1 MSKLRSISFLF
12 LALSMITIVGCETE
26 IDIIAPQKDVTV
38 IYGLLEENKSRHYIR
53 INKAFIGEESASVL
67 AKTQGVNEY
76 SDDELQ
82 AVVFEISKKEP
93 NEDEDTINR
102 YPLTSTYITSKSDGL
117 FFNDSNKVYYFDAVL
132 KISNGNNTFV
142 YRIEC
147 TINVEG
153 EETKVVTAESGVIGG
168 GDVPLTLVKPRLA
181 NSTTEDRSEIDF
193 VGNGDYR
200 NSLDVTW
207 MRPAGGVSF
216 TSFYRFYFTEVDI
229 VTNERS
235 RDSLLFAIGTK
246 RVTTQE
252 STNSGE
258 VNFTMNPEEFYIR
271 MKTQFEDYNFDNPT
285 FNRFASDTIE
295 FFLEV
300 ADNTLATYI
309 EVNQPSTAI
318 AQERPEYT
326 NVENG
331 IGVFASRYLASTRK
345 KVGLDKVNSG
355 RVFNSSTL
363 EELLYSNQVTGV
375 NSETGQELS
384 HATSKKGFRVEGGRC
399 NDVTQICR

>member
-1 MSKLRSISFLF
+1 MSKLRS
-12 LALSMITIVGCETE
+12 LSILLLVVTFFSIAGCETE
-26 IDIIAPQKDVTV
+26 IDIIAPKKDVTV
-38 IYGLLEENKSRHYIR
+38 IYGLLEETKSRHYIR
-53 INKAFIGEESASVL
+53 INKAFIGEESANVL

-76 SDDELQ
+76 TDDELQ
-82 AVVFEISKKEP
+82 AVVLEILNGVE
-93 NEDEDTINR
+93 INR
-102 YPLTSTYITSKSDGL
+102 YPLRSEYNTSKKEGL
-117 FFNDSNKVYYFDAVL
+117 FFSDSSKVYFFDADL

-153 EETKVVTAESGVIGG
+153 EETKVVTAESEVIGG
-168 GDVPLTLVKPRLA
+168 GDVPLTLVKPRRA
-181 NSTTEDRSEIDF
+181 EDRSEINF

-355 RVFNSSTL
+355 RVFSRSTL

-399 NDVTQICR
+399 NDVTQTCR